1 MLKIV
6 YICSTLQRTGPV
18 NILYNILSV
27 NRVKE
32 EITPYIIT
40 LSLEG
45 EDSRLEDFE
54 VLGIQVISLNLS
66 HSSMTLLGSK
76 VLLKELN
83 KLKPDICHSFGFR
96 ADILC
101 CRKCIRNN
109 FTVTSSLY
117 NYPYDDYPMLY
128 GVYKGRMMAK
138 LHIKALKRFDKV
150 ITCSEFIKSKLA
162 ILGVDNIVRI
172 YTGVDSHFFRPVT
185 QDRKMEVR
193 KRLDIPKDAIV
204 FIFIGYLIKRKNPL
218 ILVDAFA
225 KLLNDNPE
233 LNVYLLVMGDGPLM
247 EDCKNI
253 YNGDK
258 ISYIGHQL
266 STREWLEARDVYI
279 SSSFSEGFPTA
290 VLEAMASGLICL
302 LSDISPHVEMVK
314 GIDTQYLF
322 SPINTDYAAQ
332 LMYSI
337 VRSED
342 MEEQKI
348 RVRQYFE
355 NNFSADIMWQKHID
369 FYKQLFFKIDSKG

>member
-45 EDSRLEDFE
+45 KDSRLEDFE

-101 CRKCIRNN
+101 SRKCIRNN
-109 FTVTSSLY
+109 FEMTSSLY

-128 GVYKGRMMAK
+128 GAYKGGMMAK

-247 EDCKNI
+247 EDCKYI

-258 ISYIGHQL
+258 ISYIGNQL
-266 STREWLEARDVYI
+266 STREWLEASDVYI

-322 SPINTDYAAQ
+322 SPINIDYAVQ

-337 VRSED
+337 VGSED

-355 NNFSADIMWQKHID
+355 NNFSAEIMGQKHID
-369 FYKQLFFKIDSKG
+369 FYKHLFFKIDSKG